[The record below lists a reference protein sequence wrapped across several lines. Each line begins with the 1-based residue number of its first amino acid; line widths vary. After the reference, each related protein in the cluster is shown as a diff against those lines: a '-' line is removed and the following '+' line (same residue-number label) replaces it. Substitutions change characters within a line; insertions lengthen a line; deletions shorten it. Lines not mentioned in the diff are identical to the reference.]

1 MKTKFIVIISLLLSC
16 TLGVVAQNRIKAVDI
31 TIEIPKVGAD
41 AMDDVSVKSI
51 ITDAFGSKICL
62 GKTKFLL
69 LFKH

>member
-1 MKTKFIVIISLLLSC
+1 MLLSC

-51 ITDAFGSKICL
+51 ITDAFGSKNML
-62 GKTKFLL
+62 GDD
-69 LFKH
+69 